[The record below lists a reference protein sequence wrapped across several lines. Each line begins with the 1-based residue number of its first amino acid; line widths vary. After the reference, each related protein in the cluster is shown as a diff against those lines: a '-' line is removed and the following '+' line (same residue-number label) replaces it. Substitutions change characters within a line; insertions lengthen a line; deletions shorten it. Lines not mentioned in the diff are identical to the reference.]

1 MNDER
6 RHKDVTQLEF
16 SRQAEQI
23 ESAPSFTDEDT
34 FERIVRAV
42 GATYQDTVLDVAC
55 GTGVVVFQLAKT
67 AKRVVGLDL
76 TGEMLQRA
84 RKQRHEQ
91 GIANVRFVLGE
102 AEALPFPD
110 DRFDATVCRMSVH
123 HFADPARVLAE
134 MARVTRPGGRLVIA
148 DIVTADEAEQAELH
162 NALERLRDPSHVRM
176 LGRDELLA
184 EVAAQGLNVQR
195 TEAWSKARRFGE
207 WAEVLNAPHRIE
219 PLAVVLRALAGA
231 GRTAGIG
238 LHVEADGEL
247 AFEHQWLMVVAKKS
261 KREGAAGG

>member
-1 MNDER
+1 MNDEQ
-6 RHKDVTQLEF
+6 RHKDITKVEF
-16 SRQAEQI
+16 SRQAGQI

-55 GTGVVVFQLAKT
+55 GTGIVVFQLAKT

-84 RKQRHEQ
+84 RKQRHDQ
-91 GIANVRFVLGE
+91 GIGNVRFVLGE
-102 AEALPFPD
+102 AESLPFPD

-123 HFADPARVLAE
+123 HFAQPAHVLAE
-134 MARVTRPGGRLVIA
+134 MVRVTRPGGRLVIA
-148 DIVTADEAEQAELH
+148 DIVTSDQPQDAQLH
-162 NALERLRDPSHVRM
+162 NAIERLRDPSHVRM
-176 LGRDELLA
+176 LDRDALLA
-184 EVAAQGLNVQR
+184 QATDQGLLIQR
-195 TEAWSKARRFGE
+195 TEDWSKVRRFSE

-219 PLAVVLRALAGA
+219 PLAVVLRALAEA

-238 LHVEADGEL
+238 LHLEANGEL
-247 AFEHQWLMVVAKKS
+247 AFEHQWLMVVAEKS
-261 KREGAAGG
+261 KRNT